1 MYKKIYNYH
10 NLIGDKMRKVC
21 FVCLAIIM
29 IIFLSNTNTTEEI
42 IIPNESIRIRVIANS
57 NSKEDQ
63 ELKQKV
69 RKSIQIQLAEMLKEA
84 DNIDE
89 VRAVLNEKLPEVE
102 YTVERELQNAKKNSD
117 FDINYG
123 YNFFPQ
129 KIYKG
134 ITYEEGIYES
144 VVIKLGESNGDNW
157 WCVLFPPLCLM
168 ESDEE
173 NMEEVEYKSFIKE
186 IINKY
191 F

>member
-1 MYKKIYNYH
+1 
-10 NLIGDKMRKVC
+10 MRKA
-21 FVCLAIIM
+21 FLVCLAIIM
-29 IIFLSNTNTTEEI
+29 IIFLSNTNTKEEI
-42 IIPNESIRIRVIANS
+42 IIPNESIRIRVVANS

-69 RKSIQIQLAEMLKEA
+69 RKSIQIQLAQMLREA
-84 DNIDE
+84 KNIDD
-89 VRAVLNEKLPEVE
+89 VRAVLNENLSEVE
-102 YTVERELQNAKKNSD
+102 YTVESELQKSNVNKE

-129 KIYKG
+129 KTYKG

-144 VVIKLGESNGDNW
+144 VVIKLGESKGDNW

>member
-1 MYKKIYNYH
+1 
-10 NLIGDKMRKVC
+10 MRKA
-21 FVCLAIIM
+21 FLVCLAIIM
-29 IIFLSNTNTTEEI
+29 IIFLSNANAKEEI
-42 IIPNESIRIRVIANS
+42 IIPNESIRIRVVANS

-69 RKSIQIQLAEMLKEA
+69 RKSIQIQLAQMLREA
-84 DNIDE
+84 KNIDD
-89 VRAVLNEKLPEVE
+89 VRAVLNENLSEVE
-102 YTVERELQNAKKNSD
+102 YTVESELQKSNVNKE

-129 KIYKG
+129 KTYKG

-144 VVIKLGESNGDNW
+144 VVIKLGESKGDNW